1 MSGHSKWEPG
11 RRGALI
17 RHLHRH
23 PDHARR
29 WPAGHDF
36 VLISTS
42 EIEHTHEKLH
52 AGLLS
57 LTHRHSPGSQ
67 LQVQGEKEEMSKE
80 ALDLKVTVT
89 CPDADPD
96 TVLARMDKGRMRL
109 MATDTDTVH
118 SLKVSSA
125 ERADGLPFGLE
136 AAFKEYWS
144 LAHPAELRLDGSEA
158 QDEAK
163 KAFMAAAKKFG
174 KRD

>member
-67 LQVQGEKEEMSKE
+67 LQVQGEKEEMSK

-96 TVLARMDKGRMRL
+96 EILANMNRSRMRL
-109 MATDTDTVH
+109 TAVNTV
-118 SLKVSSA
+118 STLKVLSV
-125 ERADGLPFGLE
+125 ERADRQPFGLE

-163 KAFMAAAKKFG
+163 KAFMAAVKKFG